1 MRSCSG
7 SQRQIETP
15 AACRTRQASSATMSS
30 TSSKRCAPATVLEIV
45 ISARSSASS
54 GRSGRT
60 RGSAAGVSIGCG
72 ASTGGRPAVEHAL
85 ERGDGHR
92 AELRAGVAAQL
103 RARLLGES
111 ARRYGRSE
119 VIACQASQTKQMR
132 LASGT
137 SSPASPSG

>member
-1 MRSCSG
+1 
-7 SQRQIETP
+7 
-15 AACRTRQASSATMSS
+15 MSS

-60 RGSAAGVSIGCG
+60 RGSAAGVVDRRGRLDRRAPPRS
-72 ASTGGRPAVEHAL
+72 STRSSAATVTGQNCVPALRRSSA
-85 ERGDGHR
+85 R
-92 AELRAGVAAQL
+92 AWSA
-103 RARLLGES
+103 ES